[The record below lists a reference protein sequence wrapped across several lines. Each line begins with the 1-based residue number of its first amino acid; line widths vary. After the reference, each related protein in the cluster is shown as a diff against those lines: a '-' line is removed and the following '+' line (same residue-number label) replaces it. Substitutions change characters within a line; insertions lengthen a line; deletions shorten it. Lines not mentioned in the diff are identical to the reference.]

1 MSSWYA
7 RELID
12 FTEVQ
17 RLLPGFPILR
27 RQKFRGVSNATE
39 IQGQVKNTRLSHA
52 CQSWQDF
59 RIGRYSEIF
68 KS

>member
-1 MSSWYA
+1 MNSWYA
-7 RELID
+7 RELND

-17 RLLPGFPILR
+17 RLLPGFRR

-59 RIGRYSEIF
+59 RTGRYSEIF

>member
-1 MSSWYA
+1 MNSWYA
-7 RELID
+7 RELND

-17 RLLPGFPILR
+17 RLFRR

-39 IQGQVKNTRLSHA
+39 IQEQVKNTRLSHA